1 MLTAVLCF
9 PILFITHSEVPHC
22 MRLSGS
28 FTVKTSNNGTEV
40 SIQRNSNIISNKKSS
55 ENWNVPVKYFK
66 IK

>member
-1 MLTAVLCF
+1 MLTTVLCL

-40 SIQRNSNIISNKKSS
+40 SFQRNSNIISNKKSS
-55 ENWNVPVKYFK
+55 EN
-66 IK
+66 